1 MGFLHDDGWFHIL
14 WQLCEDLVPLV
25 AELEQATVRQFEI
38 PQVKEKFG
46 GLRIHVNGADDAI
59 RQRIEAA
66 ERESFRTC
74 EVCGQPGE
82 LREGSWIKTLC
93 NEHIQLQ
100 LIQTAQTDPHFTS

>member
-1 MGFLHDDGWFHIL
+1 MGFLHDDGWFDIL
-14 WQLCEDLVPLV
+14 WQLCEDLEPLV

-38 PQVKEKFG
+38 LEVKEKFG

-66 ERESFRTC
+66 EREPFHTC
-74 EVCGQPGE
+74 DVCGQPGA

-93 NEHIQLQ
+93 NEH
-100 LIQTAQTDPHFTS
+100 TTTTDPNCSD

>member
-1 MGFLHDDGWFHIL
+1 MGLFHDDGWFDIL
-14 WQLCEDLVPLV
+14 WQLCEDLELLV

-38 PQVKEKFG
+38 LQVKEKFG

-93 NEHIQLQ
+93 NEH
-100 LIQTAQTDPHFTS
+100 TTTTDPNCSD